1 MCETQVQYYVM
12 FPLTCM
18 YTIKNITVLV
28 SDAVKINMSFKRIC
42 KNINL
47 TPKKI
52 IFTTGLCSNTCICN
66 TWKNLKIILMHYES
80 PVKKINK

>member
-1 MCETQVQYYVM
+1 MCEIQVQHYVM

-28 SDAVKINMSFKRIC
+28 SDAVKINMSFKRMC

-47 TPKKI
+47 TQKKNH
-52 IFTTGLCSNTCICN
+52 FHHRSL
-66 TWKNLKIILMHYES
+66 
-80 PVKKINK
+80 